1 MENEIKPVLGVQV
14 VPVLVRIGTRIGQQR
29 ERNVGTQMN
38 LQGLDRQPEVPEVS
52 VSKAMT
58 AM

>member
-1 MENEIKPVLGVQV
+1 V